1 MNQTDS
7 GGAERKRVL
16 CVCSDMIFAAR
27 ITGLARAAGCD
38 LTLIRDPRAVE
49 PALAEPAATVI
60 VDLNAA
66 GDDPVNLIRRI
77 LDRDH
82 PPQVV
87 AYLSH
92 VQADLAAA
100 ARAAGASEVLAR
112 SAVQDRLPRIL
123 AP

>member
-1 MNQTDS
+1 
-7 GGAERKRVL
+7 
-16 CVCSDMIFAAR
+16 MIFAAR

-38 LTLIRDPRAVE
+38 LTLIRDPREVE

-66 GDDPVNLIRRI
+66 GGDPVNLIRRI
-77 LDRDH
+77 LGRDH

-87 AYLSH
+87 AYVSH

-100 ARAAGASEVLAR
+100 ARDAGAAEVLAR